1 MSRANQ
7 DLHLSSEDIGKKV
20 YEIEQEITFVI
31 KTQVIAKDDDDAF
44 NKWLDCSETKNCED
58 YQAKDNGSDVVNS
71 WAKEYSQLKGT
82 TLIGT
87 IQLEDKDDDQA
98 FNKWLEC
105 NETINSE
112 GYNAKHNG
120 NDIVN
125 SYGKEYS
132 ELKGTTLIGTIQKE
146 DEKDEDSLLEVAYG

>member
-1 MSRANQ
+1 MSSASNE
-7 DLHLSSEDIGKKV
+7 LHLSSEDIGKKV

-31 KTQVIAKDDDDAF
+31 KTQVIAKDDD
-44 NKWLDCSETKNCED
+44 
-58 YQAKDNGSDVVNS
+58 
-71 WAKEYSQLKGT
+71 
-82 TLIGT
+82 
-87 IQLEDKDDDQA
+87 QA

-105 NETINSE
+105 DQTINSE

-120 NDIVN
+120 YDIVN

-146 DEKDEDSLLEVAYG
+146 DEKDEDSLLEVVYG

>member
-31 KTQVIAKDDDDAF
+31 KTQVIAKDDD
-44 NKWLDCSETKNCED
+44 
-58 YQAKDNGSDVVNS
+58 
-71 WAKEYSQLKGT
+71 
-82 TLIGT
+82 
-87 IQLEDKDDDQA
+87 QA

-105 NETINSE
+105 DQTINSE

-120 NDIVN
+120 YDIVN

-132 ELKGTTLIGTIQKE
+132 ELKGTTLIGTIQLE
-146 DEKDEDSLLEVAYG
+146 DKNDEDSLLEVVYD

>member
-31 KTQVIAKDDDDAF
+31 KTQVIAKDDD
-44 NKWLDCSETKNCED
+44 
-58 YQAKDNGSDVVNS
+58 
-71 WAKEYSQLKGT
+71 
-82 TLIGT
+82 
-87 IQLEDKDDDQA
+87 QA

-105 NETINSE
+105 DYTQVVE

-125 SYGKEYS
+125 SYAKEYS
-132 ELKGTTLIGTIQKE
+132 EQKGTTLIGTIQKE
-146 DEKDEDSLLEVAYG
+146 DEKDEDSLLEVVYG